1 MKKLTLDNAFESI
14 EDEQETAGKSG
25 GGAASQQPLVKT
37 ESQDGGGNGGGFGTM
52 KPQQPAA
59 AVATK
64 ENGSA
69 ENVKVELIFKVN
81 LAYLYLDAVRPSVRL
96 SESVY

>member
-1 MKKLTLDNAFESI
+1 M
-14 EDEQETAGKSG
+14 
-25 GGAASQQPLVKT
+25 KT

-59 AVATK
+59 AVVTK

-81 LAYLYLDAVRPSVRL
+81 LAYLYLDAVRPSVCLNRFTNLGML
-96 SESVY
+96 SKRF

>member
-14 EDEQETAGKSG
+14 DDDQETAGKSG
-25 GGAASQQPLVKT
+25 GGAASQQPLVKS

-69 ENVKVELIFKVN
+69 ENVKVELIKSILSIFR
-81 LAYLYLDAVRPSVRL
+81 LHPSVRL